1 MSENVFE
8 KFPKD
13 LQEALLRCDALAGP
27 EQLEYY
33 YQLYDPKTGG
43 FYYSISSRDAEE
55 MTPFSEGT
63 SFALE
68 ALRYG
73 GMELPEWYKEKVG
86 NWILDHQDESDG
98 FFYEDLWGK
107 ITSGARIYRD
117 LAYSKNILSW
127 CGKKAKYSFP
137 EERIKSG
144 EAANTQ
150 SAGFP
155 EYLESEEKM
164 KAYLDSLDWS
174 TKSIW
179 STGQRLTT
187 AKGMMKAAGLFEF
200 VHDYIVSRQ
209 NKETGLWGDDYDWM
223 NTNGAMKLSGFF
235 QDEDHPFP
243 NPELAVESIKKIYAG
258 EKPPTSATWIW
269 NPFVLMNAILGSNK
283 KKAESL
289 RAMLMESGAEIV
301 NRAVDCALLIKRE
314 DGGFAS
320 GVGGATP
327 RQQGYLF
334 GYGTKTESDLDG
346 TLIAGPRLRNYIW
359 SVFGVKAPG
368 GYYAKYNDE
377 FWERCKNK
385 PEIVKTLP
393 RPEGALTPASSPVH
407 PIYKPV
413 W

>member
-1 MSENVFE
+1 MSEQKFE
-8 KFPKD
+8 NLPKE
-13 LQEALLRCDALAGP
+13 LQEALLRCDELAGP

-43 FYYSISSRDAEE
+43 FYYSISSRDSEE
-55 MTPFSEGT
+55 MTPFAEGT
-63 SFALE
+63 SFSLE

-73 GMELPEWYKEKVG
+73 GLTLPDWYKEKVG
-86 NWILDHQDESDG
+86 TWIQNHQDESDG

-127 CGKKAKYSFP
+127 CGKQALYTYP
-137 EERIKSG
+137 EDRIKSG
-144 EAANTQ
+144 EAASTE

-174 TKSIW
+174 TKAIW
-179 STGQRLTT
+179 STGQKLTT
-187 AKGMMKAAGLFEF
+187 AKTMMKAAGLFEF
-200 VHDYIVSRQ
+200 VHDYIVAKQ

-258 EKPPTSATWIW
+258 EKPPSSATWIW
-269 NPFVLMNAILGSNK
+269 NPFVLMNSILSSNAK
-283 KKAESL
+283 RADEL
-289 RAMLMESGAEIV
+289 RALLYDAGADIV
-301 NRAVDCALLIKRE
+301 NRAVDCALKMKRE

-320 GVGGATP
+320 SFSKAIP

-334 GYGTKTESDLDG
+334 GHGTETESDLDG

-359 SVFGVKAPG
+359 SVFGIKAPQ
-368 GYYAKYNDE
+368 GYYADKNEE
-377 FWERCKNK
+377 FWDRCKNK

-393 RPEGALTPASSPVH
+393 RPEGSLTPGSQAPVF
-407 PIYKPV
+407 KPV